1 MTCRYEKT
9 DWRDVLYT
17 CVRATPGGVHDAA
30 MFLTVRR
37 GRSMHA
43 ETLRAKLR
51 GVEGESISVEISD
64 MLTEWMAEKKQADA
78 ACWIQALASSHGLV
92 AIPVEVAAV
101 ERAVAGEVTAILEKG
116 LDIDAHGG
124 RLSSLLL
131 EALHDRKISLGEADT
146 ISGQIDD
153 EMRHLAK
160 LRRDVIACAV
170 TGDALR
176 ASEQKS
182 R

>member
-17 CVRATPGGVHDAA
+17 CVRDTPGGVHDAA
-30 MFLTVRR
+30 MFLTIRR

-51 GVEGESISVEISD
+51 GVEGESISVEIAD
-64 MLTEWMAEKKQADA
+64 LLTEWMTEKNQVGA
-78 ACWIQALASSHGLV
+78 AGWIQAFASAHSLV
-92 AIPVEVAAV
+92 AIPVEMSDV
-101 ERAVAGEVTAILEKG
+101 ERARVGEVTTILEKG
-116 LDIDAHGG
+116 LDIDVHGG

-131 EALHDRKISLGEADT
+131 TALQDRRISVGEADQ
-146 ISGQIDD
+146 IAGQIDD
-153 EMRHLAK
+153 EMRELAK
-160 LRRDVIACAV
+160 LRREVLTCSV
-170 TGDALR
+170 TGGALR
-176 ASEQKS
+176 APQQKT